1 MVRFDF
7 ITFVIASLIDAVGTD
22 GSVTEKLKEIASGRW
37 EPKSHALAGSR
48 SQMKSLKVPVAKT
61 LCGRNQFIL
70 WQIAIGVDGETEV
83 PQQEIKVWEVCEYS
97 EISRVLD
104 RVIFLHQSYSDETI
118 GRCRQRSLA
127 DDDDRKQV
135 LPARFEDPSLQAI
148 KSARPSADLD
158 VRTVDQDIIEM
169 TNKFY
174 ALTEPVVRSILS
186 KDLSA
191 EFPFDLSK
199 EEARIIRHYRTASLT
214 LGRSGT
220 GKTTC
225 LVFKLVGKYLASKA
239 VADERPV
246 RQVSYET
253 TV

>member
-1 MVRFDF
+1 M
-7 ITFVIASLIDAVGTD
+7 
-22 GSVTEKLKEIASGRW
+22 
-37 EPKSHALAGSR
+37 
-48 SQMKSLKVPVAKT
+48 
-61 LCGRNQFIL
+61 
-70 WQIAIGVDGETEV
+70 DGETEV
-83 PQQEIKVWEVCEYS
+83 PQQEIKVWEVCDYS
-97 EISRVLD
+97 EISKVLD

-118 GRCRQRSLA
+118 GRCHQRSLS
-127 DDDDRKQV
+127 DDKKQV
-135 LPARFEDPSLQAI
+135 IPARFGDSSLQAI

-158 VRTVDQDIIEM
+158 IRTVDQDIIEM

-174 ALTEPVVRSILS
+174 ALTEPVIRSILS
-186 KDLSA
+186 NNPSA

-225 LVFKLVGKYLASKA
+225 LVFKLVSKYLASKA